1 MNRPSSSPA
10 LKATSYSLVESYGP
24 APRDFKKQRVHRG
37 ISALNKKIL
46 TLRAVDDLIEI
57 NTRPKKPL
65 YFRQVFYRGAPMRL
79 IHIVI
84 AACLAFA
91 IAAPATIATAN
102 DAHHSQTSKQSK
114 SKKATPDKKAPK
126 RTEIPHFTTA

>member
-1 MNRPSSSPA
+1 

-57 NTRPKKPL
+57 NTRPKQPL
-65 YFRQVFYRGAPMRL
+65 YFRQVF
-79 IHIVI
+79 
-84 AACLAFA
+84 
-91 IAAPATIATAN
+91 
-102 DAHHSQTSKQSK
+102 
-114 SKKATPDKKAPK
+114 
-126 RTEIPHFTTA
+126 